1 MTKVNIK
8 ALDYKGKL
16 KTQTKLDKE
25 TKEIL
30 KILAEFFFGITLFIL
45 FIDQKGNLIIFT
57 FVGFLFLILS
67 FIRLFD
73 FIHGKK
79 TDLKK
84 LISEIIVVPFIYGGF
99 IGLIFAGFQEL
110 SKTINGYNLF
120 FELGSYG
127 FVFGIFI
134 EVLIYR
140 FKSTENRKFNFGK
153 LFASSLIFYPLLFIS
168 IGSLINRYKTK
179 KITTPIESI
188 VLEKECEI
196 DKKDKNKSQYRIST
210 NAGNYGETFYIKP
223 ELWNNLQKNDTI
235 LLFIEKGYLGYDIV
249 EHIEKE
255 TTADNKQNY
264 KQNE

>member
-1 MTKVNIK
+1 M
-8 ALDYKGKL
+8 
-16 KTQTKLDKE
+16 DKE
-25 TKEIL
+25 TKDIL

-67 FIRLFD
+67 FNRLND
-73 FIHGKK
+73 FMHGKK

-84 LISEIIVVPFIYGGF
+84 LIYEKVVSFIYIVL
-99 IGLIFAGFQEL
+99 IGLYFAIITVGFQEL
-110 SKTINGYNLF
+110 SKTINVHNLF

-140 FKSTENRKFNFGK
+140 FKSTENRKFNVAE
-153 LFASSLIFYPLLFIS
+153 LFISLLILYPLLFIS
-168 IGSLINRYKTK
+168 IGSLINRYKAK
-179 KITTPIESI
+179 KITKPIESI
-188 VLEKECEI
+188 VLGKECEI
-196 DKKDKNKSQYRIST
+196 DKKDENKSQYWIFT
-210 NAGNYGETFYIKP
+210 NAGNYYETFFIKP

-249 EHIEKE
+249 EHIEKK
-255 TTADNKQNY
+255 TTADNKQN
-264 KQNE
+264 E